1 VPRNRHWNPVDKD
14 ILAVSFLSVALG
26 EKPVFDSL
34 AGS

>member
-1 VPRNRHWNPVDKD
+1 MLRLAVVF
-14 ILAVSFLSVALG
+14 LAVSFLSVALG